1 MFTLSGCARES
12 VSVRDRIGVTIRFF
26 ELRLESVRLYE
37 ISSALKKRFLHFLRK
52 HFFQRFGVGILLLLL
67 LPILCRAAS
76 SAALSH
82 TGGFRVGGGVHDSYT
97 FQCGLVGSFTSPG
110 IDTR

>member
-1 MFTLSGCARES
+1 MIAIKTEYCVQES
-12 VSVRDRIGVTIRFF
+12 RRLHNAMSSSPDFKLPIEDHVLTGV
-26 ELRLESVRLYE
+26 
-37 ISSALKKRFLHFLRK
+37 
-52 HFFQRFGVGILLLLL
+52 LLLLL

>member
-1 MFTLSGCARES
+1 MCVSSGA
-12 VSVRDRIGVTIRFF
+12 VFWIRPQSLLAWHG
-26 ELRLESVRLYE
+26 ENQV
-37 ISSALKKRFLHFLRK
+37 
-52 HFFQRFGVGILLLLL
+52 LLLLL

-82 TGGFRVGGGVHDSYT
+82 IGGFRVGGGVHDSYT

>member
-1 MFTLSGCARES
+1 MTLLTAGALTDPQLPAIASNVYTTDARPGG
-12 VSVRDRIGVTIRFF
+12 VDRVPQTKSLATPVGQIRGQHD
-26 ELRLESVRLYE
+26 L
-37 ISSALKKRFLHFLRK
+37 
-52 HFFQRFGVGILLLLL
+52 LLLLL

>member
-1 MFTLSGCARES
+1 MKQITTFTIISLSLPDS
-12 VSVRDRIGVTIRFF
+12 VT
-26 ELRLESVRLYE
+26 
-37 ISSALKKRFLHFLRK
+37 
-52 HFFQRFGVGILLLLL
+52 LLLLDVL
-67 LPILCRAAS
+67 LLILCRAAS

-97 FQCGLVGSFTSPG
+97 FQCELAGSFTSPG

>member
-1 MFTLSGCARES
+1 MTSTAKNTDMVCVKVYYCTGPRGLVNTRSQAPCSFHLFQVNMKQVIYMFIELS
-12 VSVRDRIGVTIRFF
+12 
-26 ELRLESVRLYE
+26 
-37 ISSALKKRFLHFLRK
+37 
-52 HFFQRFGVGILLLLL
+52 ILLLYVLLL

-97 FQCGLVGSFTSPG
+97 FQCRDWWDILLPLA
-110 IDTR
+110 

>member
-1 MFTLSGCARES
+1 MLEKASNNLKPAMVKNLEINLLSL
-12 VSVRDRIGVTIRFF
+12 T
-26 ELRLESVRLYE
+26 
-37 ISSALKKRFLHFLRK
+37 H
-52 HFFQRFGVGILLLLL
+52 L

-76 SAALSH
+76 NAALSH

-97 FQCGLVGSFTSPG
+97 FQCGLVGYFTSPG